1 MIQFKALLIK
11 ELREAF
17 RDKRALMVALSMG
30 LLAPVMIMVI
40 SKVMITE
47 IVGNPPIYVQFT
59 GAEYAPKLID
69 KFEENNILQFAN
81 VPEDDKYAWEE
92 RSIEVDIPEDFAKKM
107 SEGRAIDVVLRAD
120 FGKL

>member
-47 IVGNPPIYVQFT
+47 IVGNPTIYVQFT
-59 GAEYAPKLID
+59 GAKYAPKLIE
-69 KFEENNILQFAN
+69 KFAENNILQFAN
-81 VPEDDKYAWEE
+81 VP
-92 RSIEVDIPEDFAKKM
+92 
-107 SEGRAIDVVLRAD
+107 
-120 FGKL
+120 